1 MRMLLKDYLDLEV
14 AKGALGRLRRRLF
27 SESLDAVYLI
37 RCMLYWNERGK
48 RPLLQKLYR
57 RRLIRRYGVSVELT
71 ARIGPGLRL
80 PHPQGIVIG
89 YRVRMGKNAGIYQ
102 NVTFGALRDGDTSA
116 GRLPVVGDGCTFF
129 SGCCVL
135 GGITVAD
142 GTVVGANA
150 VLTRSTERG
159 GTYAGLPARR
169 VDGVRA
175 AGEGC
180 A

>member
-1 MRMLLKDYLDLEV
+1 MKWFLYNGLFAVAYLAMLPSFLLRMK
-14 AKGALGRLRRRLF
+14 RR
-27 SESLDAVYLI
+27 
-37 RCMLYWNERGK
+37 G
-48 RPLLQKLYR
+48 
-57 RRLIRRYGVSVELT
+57 
-71 ARIGPGLRL
+71 
-80 PHPQGIVIG
+80 G
-89 YRVRMGKNAGIYQ
+89 YRVRMGKNAVIYQ

-169 VDGVRA
+169 VDAARA